1 MLALVSLRL
10 LDPFPRIN
18 ARFDNI
24 SLANTVVVV
33 LSLSRVQ
40 LFATPW
46 TAERQ
51 TSLSF
56 TISRVH
62 ENLCPLSQWCDPT
75 ISSSATP
82 FSICLQSFPA
92 SGSFPMCYLFAS
104 GGQSIG
110 ASASVLPISI
120 QGWFLLGLTG
130 LISLLSKGT
139 FKSLLQHQSFK
150 ASILRFSAFLM
161 IQHSHL
167 YVTTGKTIPLTVW
180 PTLSWPSEKF
190 TKTF

>member
-110 ASASVLPISI
+110 ASASVLPKNI
-120 QGWFLLGLTG
+120 QNWFPLGLTG
-130 LISLLSKGT
+130 LISLPSKRLSRVFSSTTVQK
-139 FKSLLQHQSFK
+139 HQFFGVQPS
-150 ASILRFSAFLM
+150 SQSN
-161 IQHSHL
+161 SHIH
-167 YVTTGKTIPLTVW
+167 TW
-180 PTLSWPSEKF
+180 PQEKP
-190 TKTF
+190 